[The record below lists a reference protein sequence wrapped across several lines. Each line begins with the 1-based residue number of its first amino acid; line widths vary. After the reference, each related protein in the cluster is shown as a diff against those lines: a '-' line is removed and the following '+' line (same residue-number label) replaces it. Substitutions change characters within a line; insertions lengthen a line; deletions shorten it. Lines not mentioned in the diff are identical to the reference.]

1 MDVGGETI
9 RRAFTDEI
17 VFTLCSSP
25 RSSSRETGGRFE
37 I

>member
-17 VFTLCSSP
+17 VFTLSVAAFVVA
-25 RSSSRETGGRFE
+25 RNGREV
-37 I
+37 